1 MVLWLRLRNVIF
13 SLSEILS
20 RPMHPSPH
28 CVQRLVHFREKQ
40 NVVLPKPI
48 MCAEKHWWWVAAC
61 EFCTNAR
68 SFDIVRLTSQ
78 SGGFP
83 GSLQR
88 GGGGGHDVRRCRH
101 RAARGDAHALR
112 HHGRHVLWEAGAL
125 LPHPRHVRRLT
136 WNAILR
142 QPGNTKAVFPQ
153 IHCCNSHKSIFT
165 DSHKGRGS
173 FHTLLPQLELSAP
186 KTLSML
192 RWKKAVNNKDGSTS
206 SEIKVFHFHSAPT
219 MKWRRIPMRLVKNG
233 GRRVGKRGGVALWLS
248 ACVSCNAAAQQ
259 HSAAAISRGGTGS
272 RWALP
277 LYTSTLTAFKQKEI
291 LLDLFIGLKT
301 NQNLLY
307 SSIPKYN

>member
-1 MVLWLRLRNVIF
+1 MVLWLRLRNVIL

-101 RAARGDAHALR
+101 RAARGDAHAL
-112 HHGRHVLWEAGAL
+112 HKQVVVNYFTIFGSHSMMTDLKSYQIFL
-125 LPHPRHVRRLT
+125 LPASSWQACPVRGWGSAPPPPSCSTSHLKCNSTSARKYKSCVPTNPL
-136 WNAILR
+136 L
-142 QPGNTKAVFPQ
+142 QLSQ
-153 IHCCNSHKSIFT
+153 IHFHRFSQSQRIVSH
-165 DSHKGRGS
+165 
-173 FHTLLPQLELSAP
+173 
-186 KTLSML
+186 
-192 RWKKAVNNKDGSTS
+192 
-206 SEIKVFHFHSAPT
+206 APT
-219 MKWRRIPMRLVKNG
+219 PAGVVCAKNFVHVKVKKG
-233 GRRVGKRGGVALWLS
+233 P
-248 ACVSCNAAAQQ
+248 QQ
-259 HSAAAISRGGTGS
+259 
-272 RWALP
+272 
-277 LYTSTLTAFKQKEI
+277 
-291 LLDLFIGLKT
+291 
-301 NQNLLY
+301 
-307 SSIPKYN
+307 